1 MDVLPLEQAKAEQM
15 AYKDSTFVIVS
26 KIAYLIGVPKRIFE
40 NEHEPPQLE
49 VFSQMENDKSAR
61 IIRHLSIC
69 RTAIERNFKYIN
81 EKMRMEYKTILSLP
95 QFVPSDSIN
104 QLLADGVSFIKKS
117 STRLSD
123 HIVEINRL
131 ISDRVNNCKQLFP
144 LWLNWQYIR
153 ELFIMPNGLCEKETK
168 AAADIYYDSLRLYP
182 YQMYINWSPHDEGN
196 ILYND
201 KKFVTLLYRWHNDDF
216 TEYSK
221 VSDAGGYIKGSI
233 YDFIDDSQKV
243 VIVVDCENVD
253 PYKLSA
259 TLRGLSHNYTDKIA
273 SIILF
278 DDIHTSSGWDLLERF
293 TTIPVEHIE
302 IERVKQDK
310 SLVDMRLAMRV
321 GQEFYENTVDSFV
334 LVSSDSDYWALISSL
349 PKARFLVMVEHDK
362 CGPDLKAALAEHG
375 IFYCYLDDFYSGNS
389 EELKTQALFREMRLY
404 MERAVRLNLNAMFD
418 EALRATRID
427 MTAAERQQFYSRY
440 LKTIQLVIDDDGDVS
455 LAIKAK

>member
-15 AYKDSTFVIVS
+15 AYKDSTYVIVS

-49 VFSQMENDKSAR
+49 VFSQMENDKNAR

-117 STRLSD
+117 STRLSC

-131 ISDRVNNCKQLFP
+131 ISDRINNCKQLFP

-168 AAADIYYDSLRLYP
+168 TAADTYYDSLRLYP

-196 ILYND
+196 LLYND
-201 KKFVTLLYRWHNDDF
+201 KKFVTLLYRWHNDNF

-233 YDFIDDSQKV
+233 YNFIDDSQKV
-243 VIVVDCENVD
+243 VIVVDCENSD

-259 TLRGLSHNYTDKIA
+259 TLRRLNRAYTDKIT

-278 DDIHTSSGWDLLERF
+278 DDVHTATAWSILERF
-293 TTIPVEHIE
+293 TAIPVEHIL
-302 IERVKQDK
+302 IERIKQNK
-310 SLVDMRLAMRV
+310 SLVDIRLTARAC
-321 GQEFYENTVDSFV
+321 QEYYENKVDAFII
-334 LVSSDSDYWALISSL
+334 VSSDSDYWGLISSL
-349 PKARFLVMVEHDK
+349 PKAQFLVMIEHDK
-362 CGPDLKAALAEHG
+362 CGPDMKAALVNSG
-375 IFYCYLDDFYSGNS
+375 IFYCYLDDFYSGDS
-389 EELKTQALFREMRLY
+389 DELKTNAIFQEMRNY
-404 MERAVRLNLNAMFD
+404 MEKAVRLNVNDMFND
-418 EALRATRID
+418 ALRATRIE
-427 MTAAERQQFYSRY
+427 MTPAERQQFYDKY
-440 LKTIQLVIDDDGDVS
+440 IKTLQLSISNSGDASIVIKV
-455 LAIKAK
+455 K

>member
-1 MDVLPLEQAKAEQM
+1 M
-15 AYKDSTFVIVS
+15 
-26 KIAYLIGVPKRIFE
+26 
-40 NEHEPPQLE
+40 
-49 VFSQMENDKSAR
+49 
-61 IIRHLSIC
+61 
-69 RTAIERNFKYIN
+69 
-81 EKMRMEYKTILSLP
+81 
-95 QFVPSDSIN
+95 
-104 QLLADGVSFIKKS
+104 
-117 STRLSD
+117 
-123 HIVEINRL
+123 
-131 ISDRVNNCKQLFP
+131 
-144 LWLNWQYIR
+144 
-153 ELFIMPNGLCEKETK
+153 
-168 AAADIYYDSLRLYP
+168 
-182 YQMYINWSPHDEGN
+182 
-196 ILYND
+196 
-201 KKFVTLLYRWHNDDF
+201 TLLYQWHLDEF
-216 TEYSK
+216 TDLGK
-221 VSDAGGYIKGSI
+221 VSDAGSLIKGNI
-233 YDFIDDSQKV
+233 YDFIDEGEKV